1 MRDLLGLLDVLGKL
15 KPSYLSVPLGMS
27 DQVIA
32 YVVIFSI
39 WIIYTIE

>member
-32 YVVIFSI
+32 SGNFFNLNNLYN
-39 WIIYTIE
+39 